1 MALNASP
8 NGADPPVGRTHART
22 QPVSCT
28 HPHRLVRPLLLVV
41 IIVVIIV
48 AAAEV
53 AGEVG
58 EEQEDQQHAYSQ

>member
-1 MALNASP
+1 MIPAVAGSP
-8 NGADPPVGRTHART
+8 NGSRDAG
-22 QPVSCT
+22 T
-28 HPHRLVRPLLLVV
+28 HPHRLVRPLLLVI

-58 EEQEDQQHAYSQ
+58 EEQEDQQYTYSQ